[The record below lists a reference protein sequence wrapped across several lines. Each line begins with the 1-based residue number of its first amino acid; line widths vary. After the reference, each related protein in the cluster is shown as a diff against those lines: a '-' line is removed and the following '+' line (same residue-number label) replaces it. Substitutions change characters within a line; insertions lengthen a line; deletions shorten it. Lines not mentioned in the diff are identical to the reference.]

1 MAKRMLL
8 KPQDRRSLFDIPT
21 DEDSLIRH
29 FTLSPSDRL
38 EIEVRRRAH
47 NRLNVTTPLQLNRK
61 IKTDSGHR
69 TFEDARSDLTG
80 RSAFEQMF

>member
-38 EIEVRRRAH
+38 KIEVRRRAH
-47 NRLNVTTPLQLNRK
+47 NRLVLPC
-61 IKTDSGHR
+61 S
-69 TFEDARSDLTG
+69 FA
-80 RSAFEQMF
+80 